1 MNAIRSA
8 FMEIPVKSGLERN
21 CERCSTDS
29 RCGVFRSCV
38 KSSIINFF
46 TIGSGGEVME
56 RVRLAVVVN
65 GTGVGGAERMVGRVL
80 TRLSPDEFDMK
91 VFCLDSCGAVA
102 DQLEAAGIPV
112 LGMDILKRRVPNPLD
127 IVTLSRELKH
137 FRPDVVQGWMYL
149 RNLYGGIAAKLARRD
164 CPVAWNIRHSTIDAK
179 IDSRSMRLTAWI
191 GGKLSRLMPKK
202 IVLCAEAAR
211 EAHCNVGYAP
221 DRLQVIPNGFDLSE
235 FHPDPAARLRVRQ
248 ELGLSDEVPLVGL
261 MGRFHPHKD
270 HRTFV
275 RAARVVVDRV
285 PNAHFLLVGAD
296 QVFTTTD
303 IWSWVDEVGLR
314 DHFHLLKVRPDPAAI
329 DASLDVSVCSST
341 TEGFPNVVGEA
352 MACGVPCV
360 ATNVG
365 ECAEV
370 VGETGRIVSKQ
381 NPQQLGDAIA
391 DLLSLPRVD
400 RISLGQAARR
410 RVCERYDIVQIV
422 AQYRALWLEL
432 AGRTNSV
439 ADMPL
444 RRAA

>member
-1 MNAIRSA
+1 
-8 FMEIPVKSGLERN
+8 
-21 CERCSTDS
+21 
-29 RCGVFRSCV
+29 
-38 KSSIINFF
+38 
-46 TIGSGGEVME
+46 ME

-112 LGMDILKRRVPNPLD
+112 LGMDILKRRVPNPID
-127 IVTLSRELKH
+127 IVTLARELKQ
-137 FRPDVVQGWMYL
+137 FRPDIVQGWMYL
-149 RNLYGGIAAKLARRD
+149 SNLYGGIAAKLARRD
-164 CPVAWNIRHSTIDAK
+164 CPVAWNIRHSTLDAK
-179 IDSRSMRLTAWI
+179 IDSRAMRLTAWI
-191 GGKLSRLMPKK
+191 GGKLSRWMPEK

-211 EAHCNVGYAP
+211 EAHCQVGYAP
-221 DRLQVIPNGFDLSE
+221 KLLQVIPNGFDLGE
-235 FHPDPAARLRVRQ
+235 FRPDPEARRRVRQ
-248 ELGLSDEVPLVGL
+248 ELGLSEDVPLVGL

-296 QVFTTTD
+296 QVYTTSD
-303 IWSWVDEVGLR
+303 IWNWIDEVGLR
-314 DHFHLLKVRPDPAAI
+314 DHFRLFKVRPDPAAI
-329 DASLDVSVCSST
+329 DTSLDVSVCSST

-370 VGETGRIVSKQ
+370 VGDTGRIVSKQ
-381 NPQQLGDAIA
+381 NPQQLGDAISE
-391 DLLSLPRVD
+391 LLSLPSADRVA
-400 RISLGQAARR
+400 LGQAARLR
-410 RVCERYDIVQIV
+410 ICERYDINRIV
-422 AQYRALWLEL
+422 AQYRKLWLEL
-432 AGRTNSV
+432 AGRENAV
-439 ADMPL
+439 AAIPL

>member
-1 MNAIRSA
+1 
-8 FMEIPVKSGLERN
+8 
-21 CERCSTDS
+21 
-29 RCGVFRSCV
+29 
-38 KSSIINFF
+38 
-46 TIGSGGEVME
+46 ME

-80 TRLSPDEFDMK
+80 TRLSTDEFDMM

-102 DQLEAAGIPV
+102 DQLKAAGIPV
-112 LGMDILKRRVPNPLD
+112 LGMDILKRRVPNPID
-127 IVTLSRELKH
+127 IVTLSHELKQ

-149 RNLYGGIAAKLARRD
+149 SNLYGGFAAKLARRD
-164 CPVAWNIRHSTIDAK
+164 CPVAWNIRHSTLDAK
-179 IDSRSMRLTAWI
+179 IDSRAMRLTAWI
-191 GGKLSRLMPKK
+191 GGKLSRWMPKK

-211 EAHCNVGYAP
+211 EAHCQVGYAP
-221 DRLQVIPNGFDLSE
+221 ELLQVIPNGFDLGE
-235 FHPDPAARLRVRQ
+235 FRPDPEARRRVRQ
-248 ELGLSDEVPLVGL
+248 ELGLSEEVPLVGL

-275 RAARVVVDRV
+275 QAARVVVNRV

-296 QVFTTTD
+296 QVYTTSD

-314 DHFHLLKVRPDPAAI
+314 DHFHLFKVRPDPAAI
-329 DASLDVSVCSST
+329 DTSLDVSVCSST

-370 VGETGRIVSKQ
+370 VGDTGRIVAKR

-391 DLLSLPRVD
+391 ELLSLPRAD
-400 RISLGQAARR
+400 RVALGQAARNR
-410 RVCERYDIVQIV
+410 ICERYDINRIV
-422 AQYRALWLEL
+422 AQYRKLWLEL
-432 AGRTNSV
+432 AGRENAVESV
-439 ADMPL
+439 PR